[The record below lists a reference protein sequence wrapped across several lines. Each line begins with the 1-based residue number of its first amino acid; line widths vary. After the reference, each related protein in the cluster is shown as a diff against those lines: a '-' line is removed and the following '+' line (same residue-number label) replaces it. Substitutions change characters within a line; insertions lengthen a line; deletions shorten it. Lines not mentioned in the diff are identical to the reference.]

1 MKPARAA
8 APEPG
13 ARVIRRR
20 PKNRRS
26 QIAEVAATAFA
37 ELGYHGVSMEDI
49 AARLDVSSAALYR
62 HYPSKHAL
70 FAEELLRLG
79 AATVA
84 AATLPPAAASWP
96 PDRRLDLAIEGIVS
110 GTIANRPTV
119 ALTRWETRYLAEPER
134 LTLERCFA
142 TAITLLSGLI
152 GEVRPEL
159 TDRERR
165 VRAVG
170 MFSAVSSVG
179 DHRAVLAVKS
189 MKALLKSMCWTMATM
204 ELRTPPPPAAVTQA
218 PVRAGL
224 KHELLLQQAIHL
236 FYERGYPNV
245 TVEDIAAASG
255 LPAASAVYRYFRG
268 KGDLLTAA
276 FRRVS
281 DRMSVAIGAAIT
293 DTAGPAEALSALVRV
308 YATGAFADR
317 ELAYVYYADFSHLPP
332 EELTPL
338 TTVHR
343 LVVDEWARLLLA
355 VRPELTQAEAQIL
368 VHATLGMVVDYGR
381 VFGDDERACPLP
393 WVIELMRSALF
404 GRGEPASPGVRT

>member
-1 MKPARAA
+1 M
-8 APEPG
+8 
-13 ARVIRRR
+13 VRRR

-26 QIAEVAATAFA
+26 QIAETAAAAFA
-37 ELGYHGVSMEDI
+37 ELGYHGVSMDTI

-84 AATLPPAAASWP
+84 AATLPPAAATWSP
-96 PDRRLDLAIEGIVS
+96 RRRLDLAIEGIVS
-110 GTIANRPTV
+110 GTITNRPTV

-134 LTLERCFA
+134 LTLEGCFA

-152 GEVRPEL
+152 GDVRPDLPEREL
-159 TDRERR
+159 R

-170 MFSAVSSVG
+170 MFSAVSSIG

-189 MKALLKSMCWTMATM
+189 MKALLKSMCWAMADID
-204 ELRTPPPPAAVTQA
+204 LPVPGADDPPTV
-218 PVRAGL
+218 PVPIRAGL
-224 KHELLLQQAIHL
+224 KHELLLQRAIHL

-245 TVEDIAAASG
+245 TVEDIAVAAD

-268 KGDLLTAA
+268 KSDLLTAA

-281 DRMSVAIGAAIT
+281 DRMSVAIGAAIAET
-293 DTAGPAEALSALVRV
+293 TCPAEALATLVRV
-308 YATGAFADR
+308 YARGAFADR
-317 ELAYVYYADFSHLPP
+317 ELAYVYYADFGHLPP
-332 EELTPL
+332 EELVPL

-343 LVVDEWARLLLA
+343 LVVDEWARLLIA
-355 VRPELTQAEAQIL
+355 VRPELTAAEAQVL
-368 VHATLGMVVDYGR
+368 VHVALGLVVDYGR
-381 VFGDDERACPLP
+381 VFGDDERACPHG
-393 WVIELMRSALF
+393 WVIELMLTALF
-404 GRGEPASPGVRT
+404 GHAGPVSYRP